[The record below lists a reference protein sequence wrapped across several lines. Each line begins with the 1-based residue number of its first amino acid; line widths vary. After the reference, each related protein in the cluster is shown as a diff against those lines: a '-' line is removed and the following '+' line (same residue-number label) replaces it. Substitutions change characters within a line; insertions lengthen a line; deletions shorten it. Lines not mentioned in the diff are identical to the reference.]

1 MTSDGQLAFDDGQ
14 LLAAIA
20 WRERNPD
27 AYRELV
33 LWAREDEAH
42 GARPSIALY
51 VELLRRPWFANKL
64 RLSRSDV
71 QFLVNNNLRAE
82 LARLLQRDHG
92 FEFALRKSMSDPKE
106 AA

>member
-1 MTSDGQLAFDDGQ
+1 MTPDGQLAFEDEQ

-20 WRERNPD
+20 WKRRNPD

-33 LWAREDEAH
+33 LWAREDEAN

-71 QFLVNNNLRAE
+71 QFLVNNTLRAE
-82 LARLLQRDHG
+82 LARLLKRDYG

>member
-1 MTSDGQLAFDDGQ
+1 MTPEGQLAFEDEQ

-20 WRERNPD
+20 WKGRNPD
-27 AYRELV
+27 AYRQLV
-33 LWAREDEAH
+33 MWAREDRDN

-51 VELLRRPWFANKL
+51 VELLRRPWFANRL

-71 QFLVNNNLRAE
+71 QFLINNNLRAE
-82 LARLLQRDHG
+82 LSRLLSRDHG
-92 FEFALRKSMSDPKE
+92 FDFAFRKSMSDPKE